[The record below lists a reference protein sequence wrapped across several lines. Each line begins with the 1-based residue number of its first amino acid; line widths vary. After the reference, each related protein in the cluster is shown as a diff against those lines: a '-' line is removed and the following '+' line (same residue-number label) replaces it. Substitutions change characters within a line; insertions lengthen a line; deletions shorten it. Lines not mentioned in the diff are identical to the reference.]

1 MAADKPRRV
10 RERRIAV
17 LLGDNVTEFFGTRR
31 NGIQVRALYRLR
43 LSESSTNISR
53 VETEHRE
60 GGSEGK
66 SKAG

>member
-1 MAADKPRRV
+1 MAADKPRRA

-17 LLGDNVTEFFGTRR
+17 LLGDNVTEFFGTRG

-66 SKAG
+66 LKAG